1 VLEVTTGNWRF
12 RLTSYDSS
20 VTEVSGHEIAKS
32 FDCATPGCTG
42 SARAKTGRHAY
53 CDPCRI
59 ARGTAL
65 PDGSPIESK
74 IHVTSRRKKGR
85 AAGPF
90 EERVYGLLDAAR
102 NLDLQ
107 VERYRLARPALE
119 QAVAAWRA
127 ALADVASIDARS
139 ISAAASRNGDS

>member
-1 VLEVTTGNWRF
+1 MVEV
-12 RLTSYDSS
+12 
-20 VTEVSGHEIAKS
+20 VSGHELAKTY
-32 FDCATPGCTG
+32 DCKTPGCTG
-42 SARAKTGRHAY
+42 EARAKTGRHAY
-53 CDPCRI
+53 CDACRI

-74 IHVTSRRKKGR
+74 IHVTSGRKKGR

-102 NLDLQ
+102 SLDLQ

-127 ALADVASIDARS
+127 ALADVASVDARS
-139 ISAAASRNGDS
+139 MAVTASSNGAAHAASGDDAD